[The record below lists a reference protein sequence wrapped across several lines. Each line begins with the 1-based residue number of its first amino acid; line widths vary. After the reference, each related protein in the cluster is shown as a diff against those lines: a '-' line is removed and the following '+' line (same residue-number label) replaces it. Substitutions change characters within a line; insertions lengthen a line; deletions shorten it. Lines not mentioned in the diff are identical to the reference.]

1 MYKTTFFVFLTA
13 VLFLALAN
21 PCGAA
26 PDRQAQKTNALK
38 NAYQMLL
45 AEVDKNKDGKISMDE
60 CLSIWKDKAVGESK
74 CKVWN
79 KNGDGFITEEE
90 YVQQGLNIMK

>member
-1 MYKTTFFVFLTA
+1 MYKTTLFAFLAA
-13 VLFLALAN
+13 VLFLAQAIN
-21 PCGAA
+21 CGAA
-26 PDRQAQKTNALK
+26 QDRQAQKTNALK

-60 CLSIWKDKAVGESK
+60 CLSVWKDKAVGESK

-79 KNGDGFITEEE
+79 KNGDGFITEDE
-90 YVQQGLNIMK
+90 YVQQGLKIMK